1 MLRNVIRL
9 VVVLLLAHAIYRFV
23 PPYLHYHQFKD
34 SVKETALFGKDKGD
48 AEIAERILTLAVRYQ
63 IPIDRDA
70 IEITRD
76 KELTYVTIAYEE
88 HIEWL
93 PRYTR
98 PMPFTIAVEGWRR

>member
-1 MLRNVIRL
+1 VIRNL
-9 VVVLLLAHAIYRFV
+9 IKLAIVLLAAHALYRFV
-23 PPYLHYHQFKD
+23 PPYMHYHQFKD
-34 SVKETALFGKDKGD
+34 SMKETALFGKDKSD
-48 AEIAERILTLAVRYQ
+48 AEIVERIMALAVRHQ

-70 IEITRD
+70 VQISRD

-93 PRYTR
+93 PSYRR